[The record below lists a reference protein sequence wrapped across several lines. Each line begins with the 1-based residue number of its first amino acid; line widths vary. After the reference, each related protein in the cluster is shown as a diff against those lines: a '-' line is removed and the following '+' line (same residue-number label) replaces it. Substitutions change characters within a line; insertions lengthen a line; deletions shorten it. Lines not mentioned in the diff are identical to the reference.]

1 MFELKNLLLIYYKSK
16 FLKYF
21 IGLKYMYI
29 PIHVIINNVNDA
41 DIIYNNSR
49 ANDLIILI
57 FKSSANLILFYY
69 SVIF

>member
-1 MFELKNLLLIYYKSK
+1 
-16 FLKYF
+16 
-21 IGLKYMYI
+21 MYI